1 MRILL
6 PAGSMPI
13 VLSSFSMKTHTHH
26 ALSVLF
32 KCTAHHYTVSP
43 SFKGIET
50 PVLGRSGTVVAEST
64 IS

>member
-13 VLSSFSMKTHTHH
+13 VLSSFSMKTHNH

-43 SFKGIET
+43 SFKGKET